1 MSYGLASALAVF
13 VDLMNR
19 VFEGYVDKFVIVFI
33 DDILVYSR
41 TVKEHKLHLK
51 IILLEIEREKGC
63 MQSSQN
69 ASLA

>member
-19 VFEGYVDKFVIVFI
+19 VFEGYVDKSVIVFI

-69 ASLA
+69 ARLA